1 MSGIKHTVRELLT
14 PAEVARLDVH
24 TNSMY
29 SLDVEFQWDEKKS
42 QENLEKHG
50 LNFEDAHLVFEG
62 KTVTFLDDRI
72 DYGEKRYITLG
83 ELLGRVVVTVHTLRG
98 ETIRIISMRKANG
111 REKKIYQ
118 KRLGKN

>member
-1 MSGIKHTVRELLT
+1 
-14 PAEVARLDVH
+14 
-24 TNSMY
+24 MY
-29 SLDVEFQWDEKKS
+29 YWGMEFQWDEKKN

-50 LNFEDAHLVFEG
+50 LNFEDACLVFEG
-62 KTVTFLDDRI
+62 ETATILDDRI

-98 ETIRIISMRKANG
+98 ATIRIISMRKANG

-118 KRLGKN
+118 K